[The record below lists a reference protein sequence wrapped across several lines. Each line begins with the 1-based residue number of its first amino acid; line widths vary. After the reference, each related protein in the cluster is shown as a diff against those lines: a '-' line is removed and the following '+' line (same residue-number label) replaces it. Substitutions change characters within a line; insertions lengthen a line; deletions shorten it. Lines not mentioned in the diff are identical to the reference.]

1 MLAAEEGALP
11 LEAVTDNADAAVR
24 AGGRQRMDRAFE
36 AVVGVSFAAQNH
48 LKRLVVIVPAGFA
61 DCHDATTSLV
71 AALPIAQTAA
81 ESRVRFVLGRVSGS
95 TTVHCGASRT

>member
-1 MLAAEEGALP
+1 MLAAKEGALP
-11 LEAVTDNADAAVR
+11 LEAVTDNTDAAVR

-36 AVVGVSFAAQNH
+36 AVVGVSLAAQNH

-61 DCHDATTSLV
+61 DCHDTTSLV